1 MQPSLPENGNTD
13 SSCAS
18 LLSYERN
25 SGSIAPK
32 NVSYACKVLLDCE
45 SKLFA
50 SFSLH
55 LPFLTHTE
63 RYVTLWVLKHFR
75 VTLANSFSL
84 ECPFNYYTL
93 ITCNVRQI

>member
-1 MQPSLPENGNTD
+1 MEIQTPLVHI
-13 SSCAS
+13 CHHMK
-18 LLSYERN
+18 RN

-63 RYVTLWVLKHFR
+63 RY
-75 VTLANSFSL
+75 
-84 ECPFNYYTL
+84 EC
-93 ITCNVRQI
+93 